1 MKAKLCLIAL
11 VAVFSFTS
19 CEDDEDDQPAPIVNT
34 DPTPMPD
41 PAPNPIVFDNYAGSL
56 IAVQSESS
64 TIAGTINIGTAVGAF
79 VDANGNSI
87 SVGDITCEGQQLS
100 MAGNNAYTFTPG
112 LLSPTGIAFS
122 GAVNWEITGGNGIPA
137 TSFENTDGF
146 PTVGAIS
153 SGATVDKSEGYTL
166 TTPSISNADS
176 VIFMVGN
183 VIKVRAGSTT
193 SYTFTPSELSQLQN
207 GTSVA
212 SIAPYNFR
220 TAFATTYGNVYAVN
234 EKVVQITVNIQD

>member
-11 VAVFSFTS
+11 AAVFSFTS
-19 CEDDEDDQPAPIVNT
+19 CEKDEDDLPKPIANNDQTT
-34 DPTPMPD
+34 DP
-41 PAPNPIVFDNYAGSL
+41 ASNPIVFDNYAGSL
-56 IAVQSESS
+56 IAVQSASS
-64 TIAGTINIGTAVGAF
+64 TIAGTINIGTAVGSF

-100 MAGNNAYTFTPG
+100 MAANNAYTFTAG

-176 VIFMVGN
+176 VIFTVGS
-183 VIKVRAGSTT
+183 VFKVRAGSTT
-193 SYTFTPSELSQLQN
+193 SYTFTSAELSQLQN
-207 GTSVA
+207 GTNVA
-212 SIAPYNFR
+212 SIAPYNFK

>member
-1 MKAKLCLIAL
+1 
-11 VAVFSFTS
+11 
-19 CEDDEDDQPAPIVNT
+19 
-34 DPTPMPD
+34 MPD

-56 IAVQSESS
+56 IAVQSASS

-79 VDANGNSI
+79 VDESGNSI
-87 SVGDITCEGQQLS
+87 SVGYITCEGQQLS
-100 MAGNNAYTFTPG
+100 MAANNAYTFTPG
-112 LLSPTGIAFS
+112 FLSPTGIEFT
-122 GAVNWEITGGNGIPA
+122 GAVNWDITGGNGIPG
-137 TSFENTDGF
+137 TTFENRNGF
-146 PTVGAIS
+146 STVSAIS
-153 SGATVDKSEGYTL
+153 SGATVDKSEGYIL

-193 SYTFTPSELSQLQN
+193 SYTFSSSELSQLQN
-207 GTSVA
+207 GTNVA

-220 TAFATTYGNVYAVN
+220 AAFATTYGNVYAVN